1 MDEILKYL
9 KMNGQKLDI
18 DVAEATGI
26 SLTDVRSKLT
36 ELATKGKIM
45 TCHLTRYDNKK
56 TLENISCRISGFI
69 PPAAPGRKSKAQLS
83 VAVEAEAKA
92 EAEAEATKN

>member
-1 MDEILKYL
+1 MNEILKYL
-9 KMNGQKLDI
+9 KKNGQKLDI
-18 DVAEATGI
+18 EVAEATGI

-45 TCHLTRYDNKK
+45 TCHLTRYDNEK
-56 TLENISCRISGFI
+56 TFENISCRISGYR

-83 VAVEAEAKA
+83 VEAKTA
-92 EAEAEATKN
+92 KS

>member
-9 KMNGQKLDI
+9 KNNGQKLDI

-26 SLTDVRSKLT
+26 SLTDVRSKLI
-36 ELATKGKIM
+36 ELAIKGKIM
-45 TCHLTRYDNKK
+45 TCYLTRYDNKK
-56 TLENISCRISGFI
+56 TLENISCRISGYI

-83 VAVEAEAKA
+83 VKA
-92 EAEAEATKN
+92 EAETEAAKN

>member
-9 KMNGQKLDI
+9 KKNGQKLDI

-26 SLTDVRSKLT
+26 SLTDVRSQLT

-45 TCHLTRYDNKK
+45 TCHLTRYANKK
-56 TLENISCRISGFI
+56 ILENMSCRISGYI

-83 VAVEAEAKA
+83 VTAKVEAEA
-92 EAEAEATKN
+92 

>member
-9 KMNGQKLDI
+9 KNNGQKLDI

-26 SLTDVRSKLT
+26 SLIDVRSKLT

-56 TLENISCRISGFI
+56 TLENMSCRISGYI

-83 VAVEAEAKA
+83 VAAKF
-92 EAEAEATKN
+92 EAEAETAEN